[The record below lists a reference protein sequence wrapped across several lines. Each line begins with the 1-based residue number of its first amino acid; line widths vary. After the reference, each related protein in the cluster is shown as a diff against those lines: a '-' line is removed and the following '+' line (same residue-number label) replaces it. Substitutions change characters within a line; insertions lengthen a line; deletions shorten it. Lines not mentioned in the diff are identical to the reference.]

1 MKERSIRWLMI
12 VSSVFGLV
20 WIGGLGLTLG
30 YYFSDAA
37 EAPPAIAVTAKAEP
51 PKQTEAEEA
60 SFRLL
65 ALGDSLTT
73 GTGDPE
79 GKGYV
84 GYVSDQLKTK
94 SKQPVVVD
102 NYGINGQTSGQL
114 AAQLQQSEMKSQVQ
128 AASVIVVS
136 IGGNDL
142 FRGGETLGN
151 LDPKNIQ
158 DIRDEYL
165 RQLDAIFKQLRND
178 NAEATIFLIGLYN
191 PFIALKDSAA
201 TSKIVRDWNYE
212 AAEVAGRYPQTVV
225 VPTFDLFQLKV
236 QDYLARDLFH
246 PNAAGYRLIGD
257 RVASLIA
264 R

>member
-12 VSSVFGLV
+12 VSSVFGLL

-30 YYFSDAA
+30 YYFGDAA
-37 EAPPAIAVTAKAEP
+37 KSLPAIAVAAEP
-51 PKQTEAEEA
+51 EPPQRTGSESAG
-60 SFRLL
+60 FRLL
-65 ALGDSLTT
+65 ALGDSLTR

-84 GYVSDQLKTK
+84 GYVSDELK
-94 SKQPVVVD
+94 SKSDQPVVVD
-102 NYGINGQTSGQL
+102 NYGINGQTAAQL
-114 AAQLQQSEMKSQVQ
+114 AAQLQQSEMKRQVQ
-128 AASVIVVS
+128 AASAIVVS

-142 FRGGETLGN
+142 FRGGETLDN

-158 DIRDEYL
+158 SIRDEYL
-165 RQLDAIFKQLRND
+165 RQLDAIFKQLRQD
-178 NAEATIFLIGLYN
+178 NAKATIFLIGLYN
-191 PFIALKDSAA
+191 PFIALKDSET

-212 AAEVAGRYPQTVV
+212 AGEVAGRYPQTVV
-225 VPTFDLFQLKV
+225 VPTYDLFQLKV

-257 RVASLIA
+257 RVASLFA
-264 R
+264 W